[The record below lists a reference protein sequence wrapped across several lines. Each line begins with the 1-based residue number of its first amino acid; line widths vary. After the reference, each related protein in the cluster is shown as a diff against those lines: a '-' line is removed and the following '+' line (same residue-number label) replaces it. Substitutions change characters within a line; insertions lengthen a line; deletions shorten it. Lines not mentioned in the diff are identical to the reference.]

1 MENLMV
7 RKQEIYQKHEDKL
20 KEVNSEILNL
30 MTNSIKD
37 KNAKAGVNVDLGLLN
52 SLKVMLQASSETS
65 LGMDS
70 HDRLEYSKL
79 WFEQARFM
87 VDTMKSDPGY
97 QSVMKDIDEQL
108 ELYRKEISQ
117 IDEELKNVENDETR
131 KKLLEERKEG
141 WTKRA

>member
-1 MENLMV
+1 MV

-87 VDTMKSDPGY
+87 VETMKSDPGY
-97 QSVMKDIDEQL
+97 QSVMKDIDEQMK
-108 ELYRKEISQ
+108 LYQKEIDQ
-117 IDEELKNVENDETR
+117 IDEELNNVDNDEKR

>member
-1 MENLMV
+1 MENLML
-7 RKQEIYQKHEDKL
+7 RRQEVYQKHEDKIR
-20 KEVNSEILNL
+20 EVNAEILKL

-37 KNAKAGVNVDLGLLN
+37 KNAKAGVDVDIGLLN
-52 SLKVMLQASSETS
+52 SFKAMLQASSETN

-87 VDTMKSDPGY
+87 IDTMKNDPGY
-97 QSVMKDIDEQL
+97 QSVMKDIDQQM
-108 ELYRKEISQ
+108 ELYRKEINQ
-117 IDEELKNVENDETR
+117 IDEELKNAENDEKR

-141 WTKRA
+141 WTKKA

>member
-1 MENLMV
+1 MV
-7 RKQEIYQKHEDKL
+7 RKQEIFQKHEEKL
-20 KEVNSEILNL
+20 REVNAEILNL

-52 SLKVMLQASSETS
+52 SLKAMVQASSETS

-117 IDEELKNVENDETR
+117 IDEELKNVENDEKRR
-131 KKLLEERKEG
+131 KMLEEKKEG

>member
-1 MENLMV
+1 MV
-7 RKQEIYQKHEDKL
+7 RKQEIFQKHEDKL
-20 KEVNSEILNL
+20 KEVNIEILNL

-52 SLKVMLQASSETS
+52 SLKAMVQASSETS

-87 VDTMKSDPGY
+87 VETMKSDPGY
-97 QSVMKDIDEQL
+97 QSVMKDIDEQM
-108 ELYRKEISQ
+108 ELYRKEINQ
-117 IDEELKNVENDETR
+117 IDEELKNVDNDEQR

>member
-1 MENLMV
+1 MV
-7 RKQEIYQKHEDKL
+7 RKQEIFQKHEDKL
-20 KEVNSEILNL
+20 KEVNAEILNL
-30 MTNSIKD
+30 MINSIKD
-37 KNAKAGVNVDLGLLN
+37 KNTKAGVNVDLGLLN
-52 SLKVMLQASSETS
+52 SLKAMVQASSETS

-131 KKLLEERKEG
+131 RKLLEERKEG
-141 WTKRA
+141 WTRKA

>member
-1 MENLMV
+1 MV

>member
-1 MENLMV
+1 MWELC
-7 RKQEIYQKHEDKL
+7 
-20 KEVNSEILNL
+20 
-30 MTNSIKD
+30 
-37 KNAKAGVNVDLGLLN
+37 AVNVDLGLLN
-52 SLKVMLQASSETS
+52 SLKAMVQASSETS

-131 KKLLEERKEG
+131 RKLLEERKEG
-141 WTKRA
+141 WTRKA